1 MEATQELDFLELT
14 IKRIKSKEIRLFN
27 INQMLHKKYK
37 GILQKYKVEKEC
49 VEFMEVF
56 LTNVGLSTRPRSL
69 NIYQRLYI
77 KLVNLTP
84 ISPSMVR
91 ELRCSDF
98 VVKDDYCLVANK
110 YFLFIPL
117 FIEAKGMAKDDEKLI
132 KRACI
137 SKLEVT
143 DNNKRHSPIR
153 ELDYIK
159 RELFKGMG
167 IYGMYGNEIRFIF
180 FLYLLHLGLYEIAVA
195 TTFIK
200 LTETIRRELG
210 LKPYHSI

>member
-1 MEATQELDFLELT
+1 
-14 IKRIKSKEIRLFN
+14 
-27 INQMLHKKYK
+27 MLHKKYK

-117 FIEAKGMAKDDEKLI
+117 FIEAKGIAKDEEYFFKRIEKELFRKTI
-132 KRACI
+132 KPR
-137 SKLEVT
+137 KQ
-143 DNNKRHSPIR
+143 IR
-153 ELDYIK
+153 TLDYLN
-159 RELFKGMG
+159 RELFKSMGMFG
-167 IYGMYGNEIRFIF
+167 IQQNEMRFIF
-180 FLYLLHLGLYEIAVA
+180 FIYLTHLGLSDLAVA
-195 TTFIK
+195 TTQIHNNPA
-200 LTETIRRELG
+200 LQAQLG
-210 LKPYHSI
+210 ITT

>member
-1 MEATQELDFLELT
+1 
-14 IKRIKSKEIRLFN
+14 
-27 INQMLHKKYK
+27 
-37 GILQKYKVEKEC
+37 
-49 VEFMEVF
+49 MEVF

-153 ELDYIK
+153 GLIISKENCLKVWGFMECMVMRLD
-159 RELFKGMG
+159 LFFF
-167 IYGMYGNEIRFIF
+167 FICC
-180 FLYLLHLGLYEIAVA
+180 I
-195 TTFIK
+195 
-200 LTETIRRELG
+200 
-210 LKPYHSI
+210 